1 MRSIILVTMLLA
13 VFGQTVPR
21 SALASADSGQICAS
35 AVRLAEQQQH
45 LPRLLL
51 HAVSL
56 TESGR
61 WDDDRQASFA
71 WPWTVTAEG
80 KGRFF
85 RSKAE
90 AIAEVT
96 RLRSAGVRNIDVG
109 CMQINLMYHGAM
121 FEDVAVALDPVHNVA
136 YAAAWLKHL
145 RGEHGSWAHAVG
157 RYHTANWKTRG
168 QDYWRKV
175 RTLWTTEQ
183 KRDFRKRREAR
194 MQENLRR
201 RTLASQ

>member
-1 MRSIILVTMLLA
+1 
-13 VFGQTVPR
+13 
-21 SALASADSGQICAS
+21 
-35 AVRLAEQQQH
+35 VRLAEQQQH

-71 WPWTVTAEG
+71 WPWTITAEG

-90 AIAEVT
+90 AIAEVK
-96 RLRSAGVRNIDVG
+96 RLRAAGVRNIDVG
-109 CMQINLMYHGAM
+109 CMQINLMYHGRM
-121 FEDVAVALDPVHNVA
+121 FESIEVALDPVHNVA

-145 RGEHGSWAHAVG
+145 RGEYGSWAHAIG
-157 RYHTANWKTRG
+157 RYHTANWKARG

-175 RTLWTTEQ
+175 HTLWTTEQ
-183 KRDFRKRREAR
+183 KRDFRERREAR

-201 RTLASQ
+201 RTLARY

>member
-1 MRSIILVTMLLA
+1 MRSVLLITLLLA
-13 VFGQTVPR
+13 VLGQIVPR
-21 SALASADSGQICAS
+21 SALASPNSADICAS
-35 AVRLAEQQQH
+35 AVRAAEQQHH

-61 WDDDRQASFA
+61 WDGDRQAGFA
-71 WPWTVTAEG
+71 WPWTITAEG
-80 KGRFF
+80 KGRYF

-90 AIAEVT
+90 ALAEVK
-96 RLRSAGVRNIDVG
+96 RLRAGGVRNIDVG
-109 CMQINLMYHGAM
+109 CMQINLMYHGEV

-136 YAAAWLKHL
+136 YAAAWLSHL
-145 RGEHGSWAHAVG
+145 RGRLGSWAHAVG
-157 RYHTANWKTRG
+157 RYHTGHWKARG

-183 KRDFRKRREAR
+183 KRDFQERREAR
-194 MQENLRR
+194 MRENLQR
-201 RTLASQ
+201 RTAARQ

>member
-1 MRSIILVTMLLA
+1 MRSIILVTLLLA

-80 KGRFF
+80 KGKYF

-90 AIAEVT
+90 AIAAVK
-96 RLRSAGVRNIDVG
+96 RLRAAGVRNIDVG
-109 CMQINLMYHGAM
+109 CMQINLHYHGAA
-121 FEDVAVALDPVHNVA
+121 FERIEEAMEPVNNVA
-136 YAAAWLKHL
+136 YAAVFLKSL
-145 RGEHGSWAHAVG
+145 RRETGSWAHAAG
-157 RYHTANWKTRG
+157 RYHNGDWKGRG
-168 QDYWRKV
+168 KDYWARV
-175 RTLWTTEQ
+175 RTHWRTEHL
-183 KRDFRKRREAR
+183 RDFRARRAAR
-194 MQENLRR
+194 IERNRTMQAAAGR
-201 RTLASQ
+201 